1 MGGSFSAL
9 PSILPSSLSSPT
21 SPAKPRR
28 HLKPNNTI
36 KSLPPSRPNA
46 SRRGGFFNSFN
57 ATSTTSTSLA
67 SKREPEV
74 DLLMF
79 QRTGTITTF
88 FASRREP
95 EVDFSVVSTLLPPL
109 PPPSR
114 PNASRRWIF
123 LAFRRHRL
131 LQGVFF
137 PRHQHRGGVKPI
149 PFECFPCPLWLLGR
163 RITLLPCL
171 PPPITMRSGLLA
183 ASMTG

>member
-1 MGGSFSAL
+1 
-9 PSILPSSLSSPT
+9 
-21 SPAKPRR
+21 
-28 HLKPNNTI
+28 
-36 KSLPPSRPNA
+36 
-46 SRRGGFFNSFN
+46 
-57 ATSTTSTSLA
+57 
-67 SKREPEV
+67 
-74 DLLMF
+74 MF

-123 LAFRRHRL
+123 LAFRRHHL

-149 PFECFPCPLWLLGR
+149 HRRVRMFSLPFVAPGAAYNFAALFATPDNNEEWPPCGVDDRVACRPFSTLRGPLLTHKLFYY
-163 RITLLPCL
+163 CY
-171 PPPITMRSGLLA
+171 SE
-183 ASMTG
+183 